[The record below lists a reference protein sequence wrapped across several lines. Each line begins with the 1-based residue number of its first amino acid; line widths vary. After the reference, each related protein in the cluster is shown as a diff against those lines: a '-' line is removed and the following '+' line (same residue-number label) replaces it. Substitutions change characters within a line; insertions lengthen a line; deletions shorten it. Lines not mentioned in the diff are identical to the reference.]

1 MLVYNP
7 NLEGYYYTPKSQR
20 GKGVKNP
27 FRVKLRVL
35 SVEEQAELQDILI
48 TRTATE
54 VKSNYGMHFVQ
65 SCLRGIVGWENM
77 EDSEGNQIKMSATV
91 LGRIDTNALNMIPY
105 QMIEEIGSVITSVSE
120 DPKNLAV
127 FADK

>member
-7 NLEGYYYTPKSQR
+7 NLEGYYYTPKSEK
-20 GKGVKNP
+20 GKGIKKP

-65 SCLRGIVGWENM
+65 SCLKGIIGWENM
-77 EDSEGNQIKMSATV
+77 EDKDGNEIKMSTTV
-91 LGRIDTNALNMIPY
+91 LGRINTDALNMIPY
-105 QMIEEIGSVITSVSE
+105 QMIEEIGTVITSVSD
-120 DPKNLAV
+120 DPKNLTV

>member
-7 NLEGYYYTPKSQR
+7 NLEGYFYTPKSQK
-20 GKGVKNP
+20 GKGIKKP

-65 SCLRGIVGWENM
+65 SCLKGIIGWENM
-77 EDSEGNQIKMSATV
+77 EDKEGNEIKMPSTV
-91 LGRIDTNALNMIPY
+91 LGRINTDGLNMIPY
-105 QMIEEIGSVITSVSE
+105 QMIEEIGTVITSVSD
-120 DPKNLAV
+120 DPKNLEV